1 MIDFSSAVF
10 KKEKK
15 EYIEPCELYES
26 LDRNSEAGPLRP
38 SQTNVLLKWHKEH
51 RNDKD
56 IIIKLSTGSGKT
68 LVGLLTSLSYMNED
82 KLPSLYVC
90 PNIYLFQQTCE
101 EARKFGIPFCIL
113 DDSNN
118 IPDEFDKAEKILIT
132 YVQKVFNGKT
142 IFGLDNRSVKIG
154 TFVLDDSH
162 ACIDSIASSCTI
174 TIERKRI
181 SKAYDAIIKIFEP
194 DLAHQGRGTLQEI
207 KNKTNDTM
215 LMVPYWAWS
224 RRIENVTNILSK
236 VAKEND
242 NVMFPWQILKD
253 CLVKCD
259 AYISS
264 DKIEITPECIPIK
277 RFGSFYNAKHRIMMS
292 ATTQNDSFFIKNFGL
307 SVESVRNPI
316 VDDQYNWSG
325 EKMILIPSLMNSEL
339 NNDKFIKSLIHIPHK
354 DFGIVVL
361 TPSFDKSSK
370 YNGDE
375 ESIVV
380 DNKNKSNIYQIIRN
394 YKNTDYKNKYLVLA
408 NRYDGV
414 DLPDSNCRLL
424 VVDSLPHCEN
434 LNEKYEEMCRINSD
448 VLNIKLAQKIEQALG
463 RSVRGEK
470 DYSVIIITGN
480 SLIKFLQ
487 TSTNRKY
494 FSNQTQKQVEI
505 GFNII
510 KMSKDDSEEIDIKY
524 VFQTIKQC
532 VNRDEGWKEYY
543 RSQMNQMERK
553 ENKID
558 ILDVLQAEKKA
569 YDYYAIDD
577 YKNACDYIE
586 RVCNKYGNLQLE
598 EKNENEH
605 SWYLQRL
612 AKYKFQE
619 SEIESEK
626 IQKCAFEKN
635 QQLLKPPSGI
645 QYKKIKYPID
655 DDRTKRIAKNLQR
668 FDNTEDFK
676 LFVEDLLDSLKFGTN
691 HNNFESAIDDLGKL
705 LGFVCQRPDLTNDE
719 GPDNLWCISNKEY
732 ISIECKS
739 EVDMNRTHISKEE
752 AGQLDQHFGWFKDE
766 YKFDAFRNIIII
778 PTNNVDRKVHFTQPI
793 FVIDNIGLQR
803 FVSDLKKMFMEFYPY
818 DVNTITNGTIQE
830 ILTKFKFIK
839 SDFIDRYSKEIK

>member
-1 MIDFSSAVF
+1 MIDFSSAIS

-26 LDRNSEAGPLRP
+26 LDRNSETGPLRP

-51 RNDKD
+51 RNAKD

-68 LVGLLTSLSYMNED
+68 LVGLLAALSYMNEE
-82 KLPSLYVC
+82 KMPSLYVC

-101 EARKFGIPFCIL
+101 EARKFGIPFCIF

-118 IPDEFDKAEKILIT
+118 IPDEFDKAERILIT

-142 IFGLDNRSVKIG
+142 VFGLDNRSVKIG

-162 ACIDSIASSCTI
+162 ACIDSIAASCTI
-174 TIERKRI
+174 TIERKRNRE
-181 SKAYDAIIKIFEP
+181 AYDSVVKIFEP

-207 KNKTNDTM
+207 KSETNDTM
-215 LMVPYWAWS
+215 LLVPYWAWS
-224 RRIENVTNILSK
+224 KRIENVTTILSK

-242 NVMFPWQILKD
+242 KVMFPWQIIKD

-277 RFGSFYNAKHRIMMS
+277 RFGSFYNAQHRIMMS

-325 EKMILIPSLMNSEL
+325 EKMILLPSLMNSEL
-339 NNDKFIKSLIHIPHK
+339 NNDKFIKNLIHISHK
-354 DFGIVVL
+354 EFGIVVL
-361 TPSFDKSSK
+361 TPSFDKSIK
-370 YNGDE
+370 YSTDE
-375 ESIVV
+375 EAIVIN
-380 DNKNKSNIYQIIRN
+380 NKNKNNIYQIIRN

-414 DLPDSNCRLL
+414 DLPDNNCRLL

-448 VLNIKLAQKIEQALG
+448 VVNIKLAQKVEQALG

-494 FSNQTQKQVEI
+494 FSIQTQKQVEI

-510 KMSKDDSEEIDIKY
+510 KMSKDDSEAIDLKY
-524 VFQTIKQC
+524 IFQTIKQC
-532 VNRDEGWKEYY
+532 INRDEGWKEYY
-543 RSQMNQMERK
+543 RSQMNQIESK
-553 ENKID
+553 EEKID
-558 ILDVLQAEKKA
+558 ILDVLQAEKIA

-577 YKNACDYIE
+577 FKNACNYIE
-586 RVCNKYGNLQLE
+586 RICNKYGNLQLE
-598 EKNENEH
+598 ERNENEH

-619 SEIESEK
+619 SEVESEN
-626 IQKCAFEKN
+626 IQKRAFEKN
-635 QQLLKPPSGI
+635 QQLLKPPSGV
-645 QYKKIKYPID
+645 QYKKINYPIN
-655 DDRTKRIAKNLQR
+655 DDRFKRIAKNFQKY
-668 FDNTEDFK
+668 DKTEDFK
-676 LFVEDLLDSLKFGTN
+676 LFVENLLDNLKFGTN
-691 HNNFESAIDDLGKL
+691 HKIFESAINDLG
-705 LGFVCQRPDLTNDE
+705 E
-719 GPDNLWCISNKEY
+719 
-732 ISIECKS
+732 
-739 EVDMNRTHISKEE
+739 
-752 AGQLDQHFGWFKDE
+752 
-766 YKFDAFRNIIII
+766 
-778 PTNNVDRKVHFTQPI
+778 
-793 FVIDNIGLQR
+793 
-803 FVSDLKKMFMEFYPY
+803 
-818 DVNTITNGTIQE
+818 
-830 ILTKFKFIK
+830 
-839 SDFIDRYSKEIK
+839 